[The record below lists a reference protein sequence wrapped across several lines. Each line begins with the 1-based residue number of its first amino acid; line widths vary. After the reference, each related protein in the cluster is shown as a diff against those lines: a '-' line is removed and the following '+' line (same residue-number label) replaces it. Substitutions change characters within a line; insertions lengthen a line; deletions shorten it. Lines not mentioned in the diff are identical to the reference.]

1 MDALHI
7 PKIKPKGHISEKA
20 SLAPL
25 RETLL
30 HIFSQCE
37 KGLWLVGGTALAG
50 YYAEHRRS
58 DDLDLFAV
66 DPMVHREAALAVK
79 SLKGKGAQLSNER
92 TTPNFYHAD
101 IQFRDHKF
109 TIDVVLDEYLHKI
122 GQAIRTEDGVWI
134 ADIATLFATKAACL
148 VSRCSEKDL
157 FDLDWIIS
165 QWKEFHVSELI
176 RYGSQIDGGLNVET
190 LLFSIKNARLRKEAC
205 HFLLPKSSMTV
216 EQAYK
221 KIVGL
226 QKRFIGDLLEYE
238 KGLQMSPEVRAL
250 SQALRDQKNF
260 HKKR

>member
-1 MDALHI
+1 MAALRI
-7 PKIKPKGHISEKA
+7 PEIKPRAHVSEKTTPPA
-20 SLAPL
+20 L
-25 RETLL
+25 REALL
-30 HIFSQCE
+30 HIFSQCGN
-37 KGLWLVGGTALAG
+37 GLWLVGGTALAG

-66 DPMVHREAALAVK
+66 DTITHRQASLAAK
-79 SLKGKGAQLSNER
+79 SLKEKGAQLSNER

-122 GQAIRTEDGVWI
+122 GNAIRTEEGVWV
-134 ADIATLFATKAACL
+134 ADIPTLFATKAACL

-165 QWKEFHVSELI
+165 QWKEFHVSDLI
-176 RYGSQIDGGLNVET
+176 HYGSQIDGGLNVET

-205 HFLLPKSSMTV
+205 HFLLPKSLITV
-216 EQAYK
+216 DQAYK

-226 QKRFIGDLLEYE
+226 QKRFIKDLLEYE
-238 KGLQMSPEVRAL
+238 KTLSLSSDVQAL
-250 SQALRDQKNF
+250 SRAVKDQK
-260 HKKR
+260 KLK

>member
-1 MDALHI
+1 MAALRV
-7 PKIKPKGHISEKA
+7 PEIKPRGYISEKA
-20 SLAPL
+20 SPPAL
-25 RETLL
+25 REALL
-30 HIFSQCE
+30 YIFSQCG

-79 SLKGKGAQLSNER
+79 SLKKKGAQLSNER

-101 IQFRDHKF
+101 VGFRDHKF

-122 GQAIRTEDGVWI
+122 GQAIRAEDGVWV
-134 ADIATLFATKAACL
+134 ADIPTLFATKSACL

-157 FDLDWIIS
+157 FDLDWMIS

-190 LLFSIKNARLRKEAC
+190 LLFSIQNARLRKEAC
-205 HFLLPKSSMTV
+205 HFLLPKSSLTV

-226 QKRFIGDLLEYE
+226 QKRFIKDLLEYE
-238 KGLQMSPEVRAL
+238 RGLPMSPEVRAL
-250 SQALRDQKNF
+250 SQAYRDQKRI
-260 HKKR
+260 K